1 MMLDA
6 LASLDLLEKKK
17 GIYFTTAFSSE
28 FLSKTSV
35 EYMGHIISHHHHL
48 VESWSRLDVS
58 VLSGKPVRNRL
69 SHEPSDGE
77 RESFLM
83 GMFNMAMLMAPMVV
97 PQIDLTGRSHL
108 LDCHPLLYSEPSNE
122 GDDLR
127 PSCHT
132 PVCQTDDIALFDAT
146 ADRFPIW

>member
-1 MMLDA
+1 MVETDWTPPELLKMAGSYWSACTLHAGVKLDLFTLLSETPTTAEDLSTQSGLSERGLTMLLDA
-6 LASLDLLEKKK
+6 LASLNLLQKKK
-17 GIYFTTAFSSE
+17 GLYFTTAFSSE

-35 EYMGHIISHHHHL
+35 KYMGHIISHHHHL

-83 GMFNMAMLMAPMVV
+83 GMLIL
-97 PQIDLTGRSHL
+97 Q
-108 LDCHPLLYSEPSNE
+108 C
-122 GDDLR
+122 
-127 PSCHT
+127 
-132 PVCQTDDIALFDAT
+132 
-146 ADRFPIW
+146 